1 MMYEDSSL
9 LATRITRLV
18 QALSTGVYERDRAF
32 KLCLLAALTGE
43 SVFLLGPPG
52 IGKSLIARR
61 IMHAFEEGSAFE
73 YLMNRFSTPEELFGP
88 LSIQALKDEGR
99 YVRLTEGYLPEASV
113 VFLDEIWKAGPAI
126 LNTLLTVV
134 NEKVYRNGN
143 QTLQVPMRLLITA
156 SNELPDGDSSL
167 EPLYD
172 RMLLRVYA
180 DRVSQK
186 QHFKVMVGDSSD
198 MYSDPVPAGLKITE
212 QEYREWK
219 EGVKAVSLPDSCF
232 EKIYQLKTLVEERQE
247 EHPELDLYVSDRRW
261 KKSVSLLKAS
271 AFFNGRMTVSPTDI
285 LILRNCLWRD
295 LPTRELIQTVMGQ
308 YAKEVAFEQSDMR
321 QQLLFL
327 HAELDRLAHTR
338 AEALMPRTVKTS
350 SLRGERY
357 ELDLNEANLEP
368 RAGVGEMAVL
378 LPLLAQTPL
387 HQDLDE
393 PTAMVRVAATELQ
406 KLVAHGEGTVPG
418 FINDHDTQSYAIKL
432 ALDANHHLVLKDV
445 ANREIPVA
453 ALGPWPVSRLTRQE
467 WEEQL
472 AALTLQ
478 TDQLEQQLMDQRAMF
493 NRTMPHNFIDTDL
506 TDMVTES
513 LDDLT
518 EQMHRLRQSMDSAER
533 LWQTI
538 QCSYDA
544 Q

>member
-1 MMYEDSSL
+1 MYDDNPR

-18 QALSTGVYERDRAF
+18 EALSTGVYERDRAF

-52 IGKSLIARR
+52 IGKSLVARR
-61 IMHAFEEGSAFE
+61 IMHAFEESSAFE

-99 YVRLTEGYLPEASV
+99 YVRLTEGYLPEATV

-143 QTLQVPMRLLITA
+143 QTLKVPMRLLITA
-156 SNELPDGDSSL
+156 SNELPEGDSSL

-186 QHFKVMVGDSSD
+186 QHFKVMVSDHAD
-198 MYSDPVPAGLKITE
+198 MYADPVPDGLKITE
-212 QEYREWK
+212 SEYAQWQQ
-219 EGVKAVSLPDSCF
+219 GVHQVSLPESCF
-232 EKIYQLKTLVEERQE
+232 EKIYQLKLLVEERQE
-247 EHPELDLYVSDRRW
+247 EHPELDLYISDRRW
-261 KKSVSLLKAS
+261 KKSVALLKAS
-271 AFFNGRMTVSPTDI
+271 AYYNGRMAVSPTDI

-295 LPTRELIQTVMGQ
+295 LPTRELVQAAMSQ
-308 YAKEVAFEQSDMR
+308 YARELAFEQGEMR

-327 HAELDRLAHTR
+327 HAELDRLSAQR
-338 AEALMPRTVKTS
+338 ADALVPRTVRTAA
-350 SLRGERY
+350 LRGERY
-357 ELDLNEANLEP
+357 ELDLNEATLVN
-368 RAGVGEMAVL
+368 RAGVGEMVIL
-378 LPLLAQTPL
+378 LPLTGQPPL
-387 HQDLDE
+387 HAELEE
-393 PTAMVRVAATELQ
+393 PTTQVRISATELQ
-406 KLVAHGEGTVPG
+406 KRIAQGGGTLPG
-418 FINDHDTQSYAIKL
+418 FINDHDNRSYPL
-432 ALDANHHLVLKDV
+432 RVALDAQQRLVLKDN
-445 ANREIPVA
+445 ANRELLVG

-467 WEEQL
+467 WQESL
-472 AALTLQ
+472 AGLTVQ
-478 TDQLEQQLMDQRAMF
+478 VQQLERRLLEQRAQF
-493 NRTMPHNFIDTDL
+493 NRTVPHNFLDTDL

-513 LDDLT
+513 LDQLA
-518 EQMHRLRQSMDSAER
+518 EQMLTLRQSMADAER

-538 QCSYDA
+538 QSAYDA